1 MTSLTKA
8 FGMNW
13 FKQTAL
19 SCGILCLAACGGAD
33 GETDWRSVDV
43 RPDDFALLPCDVQDE
58 RPCAMVIAGG
68 KRLLFGAPAGVARA
82 TRPED
87 LGQLDGVIL
96 FSLTAPDLEGLDE
109 VRNLSWHAGRREPL
123 PVIGPPGIKEIATAL
138 NKAFEQSDALYVVE
152 HGIPPGGY
160 DAAVLV
166 ARTAGGRERVFDTGD
181 LSVTGSS
188 GGFRIDYRVNG
199 AERVAWLRVCGA
211 EDELMLVEP
220 TVDRVVTIACQGDV
234 GDYTWPITEPIFVE
248 NE

>member
-1 MTSLTKA
+1 MKWL
-8 FGMNW
+8 
-13 FKQTAL
+13 KQAAL
-19 SCGILCLAACGGAD
+19 CCGILGLAACGGTD

-43 RPDDFALLPCDVQDE
+43 RPDDFAFLPCDVDDE
-58 RPCAMVIAGG
+58 RPCTLVIAGG

-82 TRPED
+82 LRSED
-87 LGQLDGVIL
+87 LRQLDGVIL

-123 PVIGPPGIKEIATAL
+123 LVIGPPGIEEIATAL

-166 ARTAGGRERVFDTGD
+166 SRSTRGNERVFDTGD

-188 GGFRIDYRVNG
+188 SGFRIDYRVNG

-211 EDELMLVEP
+211 PDELLLIDP
-220 TVDRVVTIACQGDV
+220 TVERVITVACQGDV
-234 GDYTWPITEPIFVE
+234 SDFTWPVTAPIFVE
-248 NE
+248 KE

>member
-1 MTSLTKA
+1 
-8 FGMNW
+8 
-13 FKQTAL
+13 
-19 SCGILCLAACGGAD
+19 
-33 GETDWRSVDV
+33 
-43 RPDDFALLPCDVQDE
+43 
-58 RPCAMVIAGG
+58 
-68 KRLLFGAPAGVARA
+68 GAPAGVARA

-96 FSLTAPDLEGLDE
+96 FSLTAPALEGLDE